1 MDTDDICIHSIS
13 NKPNLICRSYDPH
26 TSSYNNV
33 KDEECIPGYIRE
45 IRGYDQINMF
55 PRNDCWQNFE
65 IKSKFITDLLFSSEF
80 LNNKNCL
87 NILGENSW
95 QSLVNKHCINKIN
108 EFGKTWNYG
117 LTLLYLYEDFVSTG
131 SFWDKGNNGGEM
143 HDMYKNLPNIEKFE
157 WGNYK
162 CNRKDAYTFLR
173 ELLIKYPYLTHM
185 WLHSKDQNEEWLIE
199 DLDMDK
205 LYSIST
211 WIYNKTKKMIKN
223 YETI

>member
-1 MDTDDICIHSIS
+1 
-13 NKPNLICRSYDPH
+13 
-26 TSSYNNV
+26 
-33 KDEECIPGYIRE
+33 
-45 IRGYDQINMF
+45 
-55 PRNDCWQNFE
+55 
-65 IKSKFITDLLFSSEF
+65 
-80 LNNKNCL
+80 
-87 NILGENSW
+87 
-95 QSLVNKHCINKIN
+95 
-108 EFGKTWNYG
+108 
-117 LTLLYLYEDFVSTG
+117 
-131 SFWDKGNNGGEM
+131 
-143 HDMYKNLPNIEKFE
+143 MYKNLPNIEKFE

-211 WIYNKTKKMIKN
+211 WIYNKTKRMIKN